1 MQNDRLTSAEAA
13 QTLCMT
19 VQGFYRLAKKRQWPA
34 IEVGP
39 HQTYDR
45 SRIEA
50 EVTDRLKRKQS
61 RMTPAV
67 RAHTEKCAETIR
79 RYWAERGHEIQLEAV
94 GSDIQSDLVNGLP
107 RR

>member
-1 MQNDRLTSAEAA
+1 MQSDRLTSAEAA
-13 QTLCMT
+13 EALCMT
-19 VQGFYRLAKKRQWPA
+19 VQGFYRL
-34 IEVGP
+34 
-39 HQTYDR
+39 QTYER

-79 RYWAERGHEIQLEAV
+79 QYWAERGHEIHVEAV
-94 GSDIQSDLVNGLP
+94 GSDIRSDLVNGLP

>member
-1 MQNDRLTSAEAA
+1 MQSDRLTSAEAA
-13 QTLCMT
+13 EALCMT
-19 VQGFYRLAKKRQWPA
+19 VQVFYRLAKKRQWSA
-34 IEVGP
+34 IEIGP
-39 HQTYDR
+39 HQTYER

-79 RYWAERGHEIQLEAV
+79 QYWAERGHEIHVEAV
-94 GSDIQSDLVNGLP
+94 GSDIRSDLVNGLP